1 MTSKRISCSSSIYI
15 DIEKTSIDY
24 VEVSPDAPEMI
35 IMIII

>member
-1 MTSKRISCSSSIYI
+1 MTSKLISCSSAIDI

-35 IMIII
+35 IIIIL